1 MKYISRC
8 LQILSLL
15 KCRPGGLDNL
25 DMIYTLILHLNI
37 MYFFLAI
44 NLQLERLF

>member
-8 LQILSLL
+8 LQILLML
-15 KCRPGGLDNL
+15 KCRPGGLD
-25 DMIYTLILHLNI
+25 MIYILLILHLNF

>member
-8 LQILSLL
+8 LQILLMS
-15 KCRPGGLDNL
+15 KCRPGGL
-25 DMIYTLILHLNI
+25 DMIYTLILHLNV

-44 NLQLERLF
+44 NLQIERLF